1 MPVSNYLKRATK
13 LSKTSGTI
21 VKPNSKSS
29 YMKMKTNAPNQ
40 RQTRVDPSALRIHS
54 RGNSTSLKTLK
65 TTMNG
70 PGVTT
75 IKNQTLR
82 TTATVIIYIKIKL
95 TLHTIQ
101 S

>member
-1 MPVSNYLKRATK
+1 
-13 LSKTSGTI
+13 
-21 VKPNSKSS
+21 
-29 YMKMKTNAPNQ
+29 MKTNAPNQ

-65 TTMNG
+65 TT
-70 PGVTT
+70 